1 MKGVNTMDSIAQSW
15 RRIDTW
21 LQAFAPARATQLRA
35 GVTAEELAEAE
46 AVLGMT
52 LPADFTASYR
62 IHDGA
67 EGNYLLMGYLD
78 FYPLLSGIAL
88 WRDFQELLRDAT
100 WAAHVPYW
108 VECQRHLP
116 VQPVWR
122 HQGWLDFAGDG
133 AGDTWCID
141 LAPAPD
147 GFFGQVLSWGH
158 EVSVWKVAFQSFEAL
173 LSTYADQLEA
183 GLHLGNGPALALEE
197 LTHLQERRAAFQQ
210 PSPAK
215 PFLHQAIR
223 RAWDWG
229 LAFDERTTAFRRVLL
244 MENAT
249 PEDRFFAYY
258 GLLSLYVRE
267 AAGCLDDLTPALF
280 AQLEAEASR
289 MPTAH
294 WVHEE
299 VALWKPWS
307 MR

>member
-1 MKGVNTMDSIAQSW
+1 MMDSIAQSW

-21 LQAFAPARATQLRA
+21 LQTFAPARATQFLA
-35 GVTAEELAEAE
+35 GLTAEELAEAE

-52 LPADFTASYR
+52 LPADFKASYC
-62 IHDGA
+62 IHNGA
-67 EGNYLLMGYLD
+67 EGNGYLLMGYLD
-78 FYPLLSGIAL
+78 FYPLRSGISL
-88 WRDFQELLRDAT
+88 WRDYQELLQDAN
-100 WAAHVPYW
+100 WAAAVPYW
-108 VECQRHLP
+108 VECQQHLP

-122 HQGWLDFAGDG
+122 HQGWLDFAGNG

-158 EVSVWKVAFQSFEAL
+158 EVSVFAVAFKSFEAL

-183 GLHLGNGPALALEE
+183 GLHLGNGPAIMLEE

-215 PFLHQAIR
+215 PILHRAIR
-223 RAWDWG
+223 SAWDFG
-229 LAFDERTTAFRRVLL
+229 LAFDERAAAFRRVLL

-258 GLLSLYVRE
+258 GLISLYVRE
-267 AAGCLDDLTPALF
+267 AAYLDDPTPALF
-280 AQLEAEASR
+280 AQFEAEASR

-294 WVHEE
+294 WVHDE
-299 VALWKPWS
+299 VALLKPWS